1 MKSDSLNTVLNIV
14 LAVFVLLAVSCAYLS
29 LSRTAK
35 VRTLNQAA
43 GQAQSLLMKTQTL
56 LNELNVYNQHTPNP
70 ELTRLLQPYSAKQ

>member
-14 LAVFVLLAVSCAYLS
+14 LAVFVLLAVSCAYLT

-35 VRTLNQAA
+35 VRSLNAAA
-43 GQAQSLLMKTQTL
+43 GQAQNLLMKTQTL
-56 LNELNVYNQHTPNP
+56 LNELNAYNQHTPNP